1 MNHKYFFPREYVLTG
16 GRKSALIMHFF
27 VLYLA
32 NQCRI
37 KVQQTRWWYVCDI
50 SDVIYKQ
57 KGKNQKPAFEEI
69 SMEEQSYVITML
81 VANKPGVTS
90 RVTGLFS
97 GRGYNMESICG
108 APTHDPE
115 VSRIT
120 IKTKATPDQ
129 FVEIQK
135 QLNRLID
142 VIKLRDMTIEDKA
155 VRREMALASVVVT
168 PENRTELVQLVEI
181 FNAKIVNAGVD
192 SYIIEITGTEDKIDA
207 MVRLLQP
214 LGIKKLTRSGIL
226 ALYREL
232 DETHLAD

>member
-1 MNHKYFFPREYVLTG
+1 
-16 GRKSALIMHFF
+16 
-27 VLYLA
+27 
-32 NQCRI
+32 
-37 KVQQTRWWYVCDI
+37 
-50 SDVIYKQ
+50 
-57 KGKNQKPAFEEI
+57 
-69 SMEEQSYVITML
+69 MEEQSYVLTML

-115 VSRIT
+115 ISRIT

-129 FVEIQK
+129 YIEIQK

-142 VIKLRDMTIEDKA
+142 VIKLRDMTIEGMS
-155 VRREMALASVVVT
+155 VRREMALISVEIT
-168 PENRTELVQLVEI
+168 PANRTELLQVVEI
-181 FNAKIVNAGVD
+181 GHGKVVNAGTD
-192 SYIIEITGTEDKIDA
+192 SYIVEVTGTEDKINA
-207 MVRLLQP
+207 MVDLLRP

-232 DETHLAD
+232 DDSHRTG

>member
-1 MNHKYFFPREYVLTG
+1 
-16 GRKSALIMHFF
+16 
-27 VLYLA
+27 
-32 NQCRI
+32 
-37 KVQQTRWWYVCDI
+37 
-50 SDVIYKQ
+50 
-57 KGKNQKPAFEEI
+57 
-69 SMEEQSYVITML
+69 MEEQSYVITML

-129 FVEIQK
+129 FEEIQK

-155 VRREMALASVVVT
+155 VKREMALASVAVT
-168 PENRTELVQLVEI
+168 PENRTELIQLVEI
-181 FNAKIVNAGVD
+181 FNAKIVNAGTD
-192 SYIIEITGTEDKIDA
+192 SYIVEITGTEDKIDA
-207 MVRLLQP
+207 MVKLLRP

-232 DETHLAD
+232 DETHRAA

>member
-1 MNHKYFFPREYVLTG
+1 
-16 GRKSALIMHFF
+16 
-27 VLYLA
+27 
-32 NQCRI
+32 
-37 KVQQTRWWYVCDI
+37 
-50 SDVIYKQ
+50 
-57 KGKNQKPAFEEI
+57 
-69 SMEEQSYVITML
+69 MEEQSYVITML

-142 VIKLRDMTIEDKA
+142 IIKLRDMTIEDKA

-232 DETHLAD
+232 DETHLVD

>member
-1 MNHKYFFPREYVLTG
+1 
-16 GRKSALIMHFF
+16 
-27 VLYLA
+27 
-32 NQCRI
+32 
-37 KVQQTRWWYVCDI
+37 
-50 SDVIYKQ
+50 
-57 KGKNQKPAFEEI
+57 
-69 SMEEQSYVITML
+69 MEEQSYVLTML

-115 VSRIT
+115 ISRIT

-142 VIKLRDMTIEDKA
+142 VIKLRDMTMEDKA
-155 VRREMALASVVVT
+155 IKREMALISVAVT
-168 PENRTELVQLVEI
+168 PGNRTELIQITEI
-181 FNAKIVNAGVD
+181 FNAKIVNAGAD
-192 SYIIEITGTEDKIDA
+192 SFIVEVTGTEDKIDA
-207 MVRLLQP
+207 LVQMLSP
-214 LGIKKLTRSGIL
+214 LGIKKLTRSGVL

-232 DETHLAD
+232 DETHLGQ